1 MRNQMKYVIQIKLI
15 LLITWA
21 TQAFADDS
29 FYGDISYQVQKKNSS
44 ANDYSNMV
52 KPCLGVLVQGFSE
65 DHPAVDISGIRNRP
79 LVSMGDGKIKK
90 LFRNQQFGN
99 AIILSLDNGLELLY
113 AHLEN
118 YKTDDGNLK
127 EGQRVVAG
135 ERVGTMG
142 TTGWSTGIHLHLE
155 IRKNRKLIDPEPI
168 LRRLDYK
175 PKTTQK

>member
-1 MRNQMKYVIQIKLI
+1 MKYVIQMKLI
-15 LLITWA
+15 LLVTWA

-44 ANDYSNMV
+44 ANDYSRMV

-79 LVSMGDGKIKK
+79 LVSMGDGKIKT

-118 YKTDDGNLK
+118 YKTDDCLSAIAGFVHWLRPSVDDPYGK
-127 EGQRVVAG
+127 SYIRLLLESHGGLCALAQAQR
-135 ERVGTMG
+135 
-142 TTGWSTGIHLHLE
+142 
-155 IRKNRKLIDPEPI
+155 
-168 LRRLDYK
+168 RRPLW
-175 PKTTQK
+175 KTTNPMIA